1 MSTRDRADRL
11 ENIELDPAKIRLKRE
26 DDGIQIL
33 IDGTGHTVDRIARAF
48 PRSDPDHYVCFLDPG
63 GHEIGMIED
72 PSKLDAASRDLL
84 EAELKVIYFVP
95 TILEIRSVGRQGT
108 RSLWEV
114 LTDDGE
120 LSFTLQSTDALDGSD
135 PPSISIRDDNGKHY
149 KIEDYWGLDKDSR
162 AEMADMLP
170 RNVLRARYGRTS
182 SSGRGSSSSGG
193 MMRMG

>member
-1 MSTRDRADRL
+1 MSSVDQADRL
-11 ENIELDPAKIRLKRE
+11 AKIDLDPAKIRLRRE

-33 IDGTGHTVDRIARAF
+33 IDGKGHTVDRIARAF
-48 PRSDPDHYVCFLDPG
+48 PRSDPDHYVCFIDPG
-63 GHEIGMIED
+63 GHEIGMLED

-84 EAELKVIYFVP
+84 IGELKAIYFVP

-149 KIEDYWGLDKDSR
+149 KIEDYWDLDKDSR

-170 RNVLRARYGRTS
+170 RNVLRARYGRS
-182 SSGRGSSSSGG
+182 SQGRGRGSSSGG